1 MNASTLGFIAFE
13 LVLLFAIIFHSIQN
27 HRILQAPRFLA
38 SGPIQFII
46 ITRTMPRSSPLLSR
60 GTLVALLV
68 AGTLFMENLDG
79 TVILTALP
87 QIAHSFNV
95 HTVDMNI
102 GVSAYLLTLA
112 VLIPASGWMCDRFSV
127 RSVFTSAIII
137 FTLASILCGLC
148 HNLTE
153 FTLARILQG
162 IGGAMMVPVGR
173 LAVLRTVPKHDLLN
187 ALATITWPGLAA
199 PLLGPPLGGFIATYF
214 TWHWIFFLN
223 IPLGV
228 VALFAAFRLIPKEQ
242 GHAAK
247 PFDTVGFL
255 LAGSACFSLIYVLE
269 MISREPFE
277 PRTTTIVFIVT
288 AAIWAATIFHSRRHA
303 HPLIDLRALSIRSY
317 SLAVWA
323 GSCWRTAL
331 FALPFLLPLL
341 FQIGFG
347 LNAFRSGLLL
357 LAVFAGNL
365 GMKPLTTP
373 VLRRYTFRTTLIVNG
388 AVNAILILACALLHP
403 TTPVVVILALLFASG
418 LSRSMQLTA
427 LTALGYSE
435 VPEPWMTGA
444 NTLFNVMWQMS
455 SALGIALG
463 ALALR
468 AASLIAPDAASGVI
482 PLSHFRIAFLIVGV
496 VAILPILEALRLDPA
511 AGDNVRQPKANAV

>member
-1 MNASTLGFIAFE
+1 ML
-13 LVLLFAIIFHSIQN
+13 
-27 HRILQAPRFLA
+27 
-38 SGPIQFII
+38 
-46 ITRTMPRSSPLLSR
+46 SSS
-60 GTLVALLV
+60 TLVALLV

-87 QIAHSFNV
+87 QIAQSFHV
-95 HTVDMNI
+95 HTIDMNI

-127 RSVFTSAIII
+127 RPVFTSAIVI

-148 HNLTE
+148 NNLTE
-153 FTLARILQG
+153 FTLARIVQG

-173 LAVLRTVPKHDLLN
+173 LAVLRTAPKHELLN

-223 IPLGV
+223 IPLGA
-228 VALFAAFRLIPKEQ
+228 VALIAAFRLIPKEQ
-242 GHAAK
+242 GHSAK
-247 PFDTVGFL
+247 PFDMVGFL
-255 LAGSACFSLIYVLE
+255 LAGSACFSLIYSLE
-269 MISREPFE
+269 MISRAQPE
-277 PRTTTIVFIVT
+277 PRATAIVFVVT
-288 AAIWAATIFHSRRHA
+288 VGIWALTIFHSRRHA
-303 HPLIDLRALSIRSY
+303 HPLIDLRALAIRSY
-317 SLAVWA
+317 SLAIWS
-323 GSCWRTAL
+323 GSVWRTAL

-347 LNAFRSGLLL
+347 LNSFRSGLLL

-373 VLRRYTFRTTLIVNG
+373 ILRRFSFRATLAVNG
-388 AVNAILILACALLHP
+388 ALNAVLILCCTLLSP
-403 TTPVVVILALLFASG
+403 ATPIPMILALLFASG

-427 LTALGYSE
+427 LSALAFSD
-435 VPEPWMTGA
+435 VPEPWMNGA
-444 NTLFNVMWQMS
+444 NTLFNVSWQLS
-455 SALGIALG
+455 SAMGIAFG

-468 AASLIAPDAASGVI
+468 AATLILPGAASAAI
-482 PLSHFRIAFLIVGV
+482 PLSHFRIAFLMVGV

-511 AGDNVRQPKANAV
+511 AGDNVRQPKPQ